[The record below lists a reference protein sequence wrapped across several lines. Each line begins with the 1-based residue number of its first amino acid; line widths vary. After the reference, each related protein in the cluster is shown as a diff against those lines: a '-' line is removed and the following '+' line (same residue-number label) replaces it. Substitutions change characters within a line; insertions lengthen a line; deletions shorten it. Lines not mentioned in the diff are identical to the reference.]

1 MADIFS
7 SKRIEEMM
15 QKQAHGTEP
24 DALSIKSSDPA
35 YKRNL
40 MLAFNWYNYEK
51 DINRMF
57 DIIISM

>member
-24 DALSIKSSDPA
+24 DALQIKKIGRA
-35 YKRNL
+35 HV
-40 MLAFNWYNYEK
+40 
-51 DINRMF
+51 
-57 DIIISM
+57 